1 MSPAGAVVASA
12 FASELTE
19 VSARLDDLEAGRG
32 DALAALRP
40 ALHRVVVAAS
50 FSGAVKTLIVQ
61 ALLLLDDPRIGDGP
75 SGAPLLL
82 KVRKL
87 VQAARGAHAETGPV
101 HPPSQSGRVEFSPD
115 ALLSPDTDRDLV
127 DEFVLESREQLAL
140 AESALLALDSDPDD
154 ADALDMLFR
163 ALHTIKGTSAF
174 LGVEHATELAHHA
187 ESLLARVR
195 AGSAMCTGE
204 LSNLVFR
211 SIDMLDAMLV
221 AIERATDG
229 ETAMLPDGFRPLL
242 ANLRDGSSTDAPL
255 AAGQRRV
262 SGQMRRLRVADTS
275 VRVRSADLDRLVGV
289 VRELVLTHSMLSRD
303 SALRS
308 AANQELARKIAHAER
323 LAFELEEVATE
334 LRTVSF
340 AASIQKLSR
349 LARDLAYQ
357 SGKSI
362 ELITEGQDVLVERTM
377 ADALADPLMHMVRN
391 AIDHGIESA
400 EERSRAAKPET
411 GQLRVTVRRLGT
423 QLVIELSD
431 DGRGMQAGR
440 LVQAAVERGLISPD
454 ASLSD
459 DEAYGLIFRA
469 GFSTAAVVTDI
480 SGRGVGMDVVRANVE
495 SVGGSIEISSRVGR
509 GTTFTI
515 RLPFRSQPART
526 AQQSWVDS
534 QRTIGLIA

>member
-1 MSPAGAVVASA
+1 
-12 FASELTE
+12 
-19 VSARLDDLEAGRG
+19 
-32 DALAALRP
+32 
-40 ALHRVVVAAS
+40 
-50 FSGAVKTLIVQ
+50 
-61 ALLLLDDPRIGDGP
+61 
-75 SGAPLLL
+75 
-82 KVRKL
+82 
-87 VQAARGAHAETGPV
+87 
-101 HPPSQSGRVEFSPD
+101 
-115 ALLSPDTDRDLV
+115 
-127 DEFVLESREQLAL
+127 
-140 AESALLALDSDPDD
+140 
-154 ADALDMLFR
+154 
-163 ALHTIKGTSAF
+163 
-174 LGVEHATELAHHA
+174 
-187 ESLLARVR
+187 
-195 AGSAMCTGE
+195 
-204 LSNLVFR
+204 
-211 SIDMLDAMLV
+211 
-221 AIERATDG
+221 
-229 ETAMLPDGFRPLL
+229 
-242 ANLRDGSSTDAPL
+242 
-255 AAGQRRV
+255 
-262 SGQMRRLRVADTS
+262 
-275 VRVRSADLDRLVGV
+275 
-289 VRELVLTHSMLSRD
+289 
-303 SALRS
+303 
-308 AANQELARKIAHAER
+308 
-323 LAFELEEVATE
+323 
-334 LRTVSF
+334 
-340 AASIQKLSR
+340 
-349 LARDLAYQ
+349 
-357 SGKSI
+357 
-362 ELITEGQDVLVERTM
+362 VLVERTM

>member
-1 MSPAGAVVASA
+1 
-12 FASELTE
+12 
-19 VSARLDDLEAGRG
+19 
-32 DALAALRP
+32 
-40 ALHRVVVAAS
+40 
-50 FSGAVKTLIVQ
+50 
-61 ALLLLDDPRIGDGP
+61 
-75 SGAPLLL
+75 
-82 KVRKL
+82 
-87 VQAARGAHAETGPV
+87 
-101 HPPSQSGRVEFSPD
+101 
-115 ALLSPDTDRDLV
+115 
-127 DEFVLESREQLAL
+127 
-140 AESALLALDSDPDD
+140 
-154 ADALDMLFR
+154 
-163 ALHTIKGTSAF
+163 
-174 LGVEHATELAHHA
+174 
-187 ESLLARVR
+187 
-195 AGSAMCTGE
+195 
-204 LSNLVFR
+204 
-211 SIDMLDAMLV
+211 
-221 AIERATDG
+221 
-229 ETAMLPDGFRPLL
+229 
-242 ANLRDGSSTDAPL
+242 
-255 AAGQRRV
+255 
-262 SGQMRRLRVADTS
+262 
-275 VRVRSADLDRLVGV
+275 
-289 VRELVLTHSMLSRD
+289 
-303 SALRS
+303 
-308 AANQELARKIAHAER
+308 
-323 LAFELEEVATE
+323 
-334 LRTVSF
+334 VSF